1 MGSMYEMGC
10 FLSCSYLGLHR
21 KKELKIKELR
31 NGYSFKGSKYSDN
44 YKNNIMDYVGRRIAY
59 RTAYFPVSAQVS
71 LVFVRF
77 CCRKS
82 DVIFILLVVI
92 DALSW
97 IHNR

>member
-21 KKELKIKELR
+21 KKELEIKELR
-31 NGYSFKGSKYSDN
+31 NGCVSKGSKYLDN

-59 RTAYFPVSAQVS
+59 HTAYFPVSAQAS

-77 CCRKS
+77 GCRKL
-82 DVIFILLVVI
+82 DVTFIFI
-92 DALSW
+92 DTLSW
-97 IHNR
+97 IRNG